1 MFILPVMHD
10 NPGASAVSAQA
21 AADAP
26 TRFTL
31 EEWQEISST
40 DQRGG
45 RNGEPPVVYVKAR
58 FLLGLMTGLLLGAG
72 GCIAVAVYAIGQV

>member
-21 AADAP
+21 ADAP

-31 EEWQEISST
+31 EEWQKIGGT
-40 DQRGG
+40 DQLGG
-45 RNGEPPVVYVKAR
+45 RNGAPHVVYAKAR
-58 FLLGLMTGLLLGAG
+58 FALGLMAGLLLGAG
-72 GCIAVAVYAIGQV
+72 GCIAVAVYALGQV

>member
-1 MFILPVMHD
+1 MFMLTVMHD
-10 NPGASAVSAQA
+10 NPGAPSVSAQA

-31 EEWQEISST
+31 EEWQKVSGTIPRE
-40 DQRGG
+40 G
-45 RNGEPPVVYVKAR
+45 RNGEQHVVYIKAR

-72 GCIAVAVYAIGQV
+72 GCIAVAVYALGQV